1 LGLTPERVVVCG
13 NVKFD
18 AGEEDHSRSLT
29 SELATRFGFSSG
41 QPVIVAASTHEPEE
55 RIIIESFRI
64 LNQSVKSDVRLVIAP
79 RHPER
84 FNAVA
89 ALVQESGFPFVRRSA
104 PPADL
109 DRGADIV
116 LFDSI
121 GELRSL
127 FPIASIVFVGG
138 SLAPVGGHNILEPA
152 AVGACIVTGPHTKN
166 FDEIVRTFR
175 SRKAVIQLGLEE
187 NGAVPASLA
196 NVFTELLNDFD
207 ERSQLGVRGKA
218 LIEEN
223 RGATS
228 CIIEHL
234 RDLLE
239 T

>member
-1 LGLTPERVVVCG
+1 
-13 NVKFD
+13 
-18 AGEEDHSRSLT
+18 
-29 SELATRFGFSSG
+29 
-41 QPVIVAASTHEPEE
+41 VAASTHDPEE
-55 RIIIESFRI
+55 RIVIDSLRK
-64 LNQSVKSDVRLVIAP
+64 LHQSAKSDVRLVIAP

-84 FNAVA
+84 FSSVA
-89 ALVQESGFPFVRRSA
+89 ALVQESGFSCVRRSA

-109 DRGADIV
+109 DRDADIV

-152 AVGACIVTGPHTKN
+152 AAGACIVTGPHTKN
-166 FDEIVRTFR
+166 FDEIVRTFT

-187 NGAVPASLA
+187 NGTVPSTLAS
-196 NVFTELLNDFD
+196 VFSELLNDRAKCD
-207 ERSQLGVRGKA
+207 ELGLRGKA

-223 RGATS
+223 RGATA

-234 RDLLE
+234 KELLG